1 MWVVAAGSAWRA
13 RRKASNLPFRGGFV
27 AKGCQVLQMVAFVTE
42 WPAGVLACTLRNR
55 DRWKAARCGA
65 WRRCS
70 RGRHEQGWFLSRSG
84 RVQPPSTPRPTRWHD
99 SSGFPCPGLGAATH
113 YGILQWLLARFR
125 LANRHCDIAYAVAG
139 HQTGAKWLPVGW
151 IGRCAGKPM
160 AKSAR
165 PVPDRLQFARG
176 RRKAVPCARNLLP
189 AALHVFSQ
197 PGLDQRLVGHV
208 ALVGLDPDSLEQVL
222 GQAQGDRLRR
232 WLQPGHA
239 HAFRLAPVNVV
250 AGIMLLPEGALFSF
264 CPEFG

>member
-113 YGILQWLLARFR
+113 YGMLQWLLARFR

-139 HQTGAKWLPVGW
+139 HQTNSRRQPMGW
-151 IGRCAGKPM
+151 TAPHPCSHGFPFLQSPLDRGVIGIDQGLAHGGPNRCI
-160 AKSAR
+160 
-165 PVPDRLQFARG
+165 
-176 RRKAVPCARNLLP
+176 
-189 AALHVFSQ
+189 
-197 PGLDQRLVGHV
+197 
-208 ALVGLDPDSLEQVL
+208 
-222 GQAQGDRLRR
+222 
-232 WLQPGHA
+232 
-239 HAFRLAPVNVV
+239 FR
-250 AGIMLLPEGALFSF
+250 
-264 CPEFG
+264 